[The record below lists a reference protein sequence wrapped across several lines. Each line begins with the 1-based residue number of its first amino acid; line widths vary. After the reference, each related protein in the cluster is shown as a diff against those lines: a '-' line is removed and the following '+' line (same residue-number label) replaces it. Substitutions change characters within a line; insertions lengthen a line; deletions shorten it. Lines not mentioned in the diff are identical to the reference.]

1 MVGTLGL
8 RPAISGTLFRARVI
22 RSVGDAPGGDARPP
36 QRFWQRFWQRFFL
49 LRSARFLLSIAVS
62 GRQAG
67 IPVDAFGS
75 WELVA

>member
-1 MVGTLGL
+1 MRQVGT
-8 RPAISGTLFRARVI
+8 P
-22 RSVGDAPGGDARPP
+22 ARPSVSGNVSGSV
-36 QRFWQRFWQRFFL
+36 FFL

-67 IPVDAFGS
+67 ILVDAFGS